1 MKRIVY
7 VLIMV
12 MVTGAVGAAGP
23 KIYINPGH
31 GGYNSNDRNIVTINH
46 ASGDHDGFWESQ
58 ANLTKGLYLRDMLQT
73 AGATVYMSRTDNRS
87 GYRDDKSISNTIG
100 DRPLSTIAREGS
112 QKGDFFLS
120 IHSNASGN
128 STTSATNYLL
138 LMLTGTSGSGDW
150 ASSYKYPE
158 AVTAANLAKNRLGDH
173 PMTWWSSNSKR
184 MYSYE
189 TYTVISP
196 SYLTKPGY
204 LSEGEFH
211 DYKPETHRLLNDDY
225 CKLEAYR
232 FLQAFCDY
240 YPSLTRPTTGV
251 ICGDVRDNTATMDS
265 YTLYQKAKDDD
276 NYKPLNGA
284 KVKLKDGSG
293 NVIATYICDDEWNG
307 FYAFWDV
314 APGTYT
320 VVCAAADHASN
331 SRSVTVTANEI
342 TYNHVKLGPGSG
354 DEMSDVTV
362 NPLSV
367 LYDTLISQS
376 DALSMEDKSIRRAV
390 VKDDSLYVLTNDCHI
405 YILNA
410 NTGVQIG
417 ELSTSGIS
425 VSSDN
430 DYTKLINDIALT
442 EDKVLLG
449 CQLEQT
455 KASPVNYWQVYSW
468 ANNASNPAVF
478 RQSRNANTA
487 ANLSTANTGY
497 TFCIKGTSSSYH
509 IYTIARNP
517 GLGTFSYRAVTC
529 DASTT
534 YYSKNDNTYT
544 TATLSDDTR
553 MVASP
558 FSTGDFV
565 MESTT
570 MHPTLYKGKWDGSN
584 ASWTT
589 VATLTL
595 PDAALSGGTF
605 VTYDSHI
612 LYITPYGTDNV
623 GVGIY
628 DATSGLG
635 SASLIK
641 TLYPETELALA
652 SAGYMTA
659 SAQVDGD
666 EMVVTLYVQNR
677 GINRWRLSQ
686 SELEQTVPVVPVV
699 PVSGASIFASELT
712 MSESGETYTFNYRLN
727 TDATD
732 VTLQLIYEGNVVQT
746 KSFGAQAKGTRS
758 GSISRSEI
766 TFPAYNS
773 DDHLTWAIK
782 ATAAGT
788 NVISKLSN
796 DDTKYKFFRPFGVAV
811 DNNSE
816 SEYFGRVYV
825 TNVKNGTAGGRTT
838 ANGLYAFDAEL
849 TALNN
854 EAYTG
859 GVTWNNSTEN
869 GNSPFRLAVA
879 EDGRVFL
886 CDWSDQHSGIW
897 ITPSGGIT
905 GNFIE
910 LFSGTRLSSGIRKN
924 GSDSIHGSISGCWVE
939 GSGSNTKLYTM
950 DEDLRRGDTT
960 YCMWRYD
967 IGTAT
972 SWNTKPSAIEFDNKA
987 NGIPLVNGTLKMVAD
1002 KQGGWWIIQYRY
1014 AETSKQPSMIHV
1026 RNGAID
1032 YNTGGEQLLENSCRG
1047 GLAVNYDGTRI
1058 ATTSEKQINVWDV
1071 TYKAD
1076 GSFESISPVAEI
1088 TNKDISS
1095 GLGTYSND
1103 VAFDPAGNLY
1113 YVSNSTE
1120 RLVVIGLP
1128 KADNSFVTPARSIY
1142 TIPMPDPTPILNVVI
1157 AEWQQNGLT
1166 VDFKAAPTA
1175 TAVTVE
1181 IGNSVSET
1189 VNLQAL
1195 NATIST
1201 GTTAQ
1206 TNYKQINLPTVDLTT
1221 YRNQTMTLKWLNNS
1235 AVIAQTIVTIPTLVA
1250 GNVVISTLS
1259 SNAGDWTDA
1268 ACVVL
1273 PNGTLQYDLS
1283 SFSGALT
1290 IGSLEIYPGGTAK
1303 VTDGVLTMTNLILRG
1318 GWTTARTAFRV
1329 PHLSIA
1335 DNASV
1340 VKTNAYLDWVID
1352 YAQFYPVAVPFP
1364 VTVSSIS
1371 YRDYPSA
1378 NASQGVL
1385 FREYDGAKRATGTTG
1400 DNWTSITPTTLL
1412 PSHGYAMTAKRPAS
1426 IMFCV
1431 IRMPLT
1437 CENTWLANGEQA
1449 TVSATSKNT
1458 IDITAY
1464 GVGGSGKWNDLG
1476 WNFVANPY
1484 LVPFNST
1491 SDEPSFSGLMQLQES
1506 AVRYATIPRA
1516 DFQDYTQKP
1525 VSEAALE
1532 PMSAFFIQAQSSGSL
1547 VFATTNKILKPS
1559 SGTKHSP
1566 ASQINVDAR
1575 IRLTGNNRSDQ
1586 TYLLIGEDFTDEP
1599 DFNADLPKMF
1609 GIAPKIYSIYG
1620 GDSLASLALPTELA
1634 GEVIPLGMQIGEAGQ
1649 YTFSLTE
1656 NSTIQG
1662 IERLD
1667 LIDGQTVVA
1676 DLLQDDYTVQLS
1688 AGEIERFRLRAVLPN
1703 TNPSELEHD
1712 ASNDLDDVR
1721 KYIVNQ
1727 HVVIERNGDKYDVLG
1742 RSIKQ

>member
-1 MKRIVY
+1 MKK
-7 VLIMV
+7 VLYTLLAFV
-12 MVTGAVGAAGP
+12 VTGSTVTAGP

-150 ASSYKYPE
+150 ASSYKYSE
-158 AVTAANLAKNRLGDH
+158 AVTAANYAKNRLGDH
-173 PMTWWSSNSKR
+173 PLTWWSSNSKR

-251 ICGDVRDNTATMDS
+251 ICGDVRDQTATMDAT
-265 YTLYQKAKDDD
+265 TLYQKAKDDD

-320 VVCAAADHASN
+320 VVCAAADHASQ
-331 SRSVTVTANEI
+331 SVSATVTANEI
-342 TYNHVKLGPGSG
+342 TYKRVKLGPGSG

-425 VSSDN
+425 A
-430 DYTKLINDIALT
+430 TERIIGDIALT
-442 EDKVLLG
+442 EDNILVGCTQEHTKNDGSVYLKTYKWTQNNATPVEIFRNNSSANMYDISVGRSMAVKGNLNNFRTFSIAFSLQSTGLRLLQYTWNG
-449 CQLEQT
+449 STISAIRNNNNTSADSTIWNTAELI
-455 KASPVNYWQVYSW
+455 ASPY
-468 ANNASNPAVF
+468 NNSQFLINSKTIYPTMLNVV
-478 RQSRNANTA
+478 QS
-487 ANLSTANTGY
+487 
-497 TFCIKGTSSSYH
+497 
-509 IYTIARNP
+509 
-517 GLGTFSYRAVTC
+517 
-529 DASTT
+529 
-534 YYSKNDNTYT
+534 
-544 TATLSDDTR
+544 
-553 MVASP
+553 
-558 FSTGDFV
+558 
-565 MESTT
+565 
-570 MHPTLYKGKWDGSN
+570 DGSN
-584 ASWTT
+584 FTT
-589 VATLTL
+589 NEYSNLQLGT
-595 PDAALSGGTF
+595 SGGTF

-712 MSESGETYTFNYRLN
+712 MSESGETYTFSYRLN

-746 KSFGAQAKGTRS
+746 KSFGAQAQGSRS

-796 DDTKYKFFRPFGVAV
+796 DDAKYQFYSPFGVAV
-811 DNNSE
+811 DMHPE

-825 TNVKNGTAGGRTT
+825 TNARTGTCTANGATRNT
-838 ANGLYAFDAEL
+838 ANGLFAFDAEL
-849 TALNN
+849 NALNST
-854 EAYTG
+854 AYTG
-859 GVTWNNSTEN
+859 GVTWGSQ
-869 GNSPFRLAVA
+869 NSPFRLAVA
-879 EDGRVFL
+879 ADGRVFL
-886 CDWSDQHSGIW
+886 CDWSDSHSGIW
-897 ITPSGGIT
+897 IAPSGGIT
-905 GNFIE
+905 GNFTE

-972 SWNTKPSAIEFDNKA
+972 SWNSKPSAIEFDNKA

-1026 RNGAID
+1026 RNGSID

-1076 GSFESISPVAEI
+1076 GSFESISAVAEI
-1088 TNKDISS
+1088 TNKDITS

-1113 YVSNSTE
+1113 YVSNSSE

-1128 KADNSFVTPARSIY
+1128 KADNSFVTLARSIY
-1142 TIPMPDPTPILNVVI
+1142 TIPMPDPTPILDVVI

-1166 VDFKAAPTA
+1166 VDFKTAPTA

-1195 NATIST
+1195 NATIAT
-1201 GTTAQ
+1201 GQTAQ

-1250 GNVVISTLS
+1250 GNVVLSTLS

-1340 VKTNAYLDWVID
+1340 VKTNAYLDWIID
-1352 YAQFYPVAVPFP
+1352 YAQYYPIAVPFP

-1378 NASQGVL
+1378 SASQGVL
-1385 FREYDGAKRATGTTG
+1385 FREYDGAKRATGATG

-1449 TVSATSKNT
+1449 TVNATSKNT

-1506 AVRYATIPRA
+1506 AVRYATIPTA

-1575 IRLTGNNRSDQ
+1575 IRLTGNNRNDQ
-1586 TYLLIGEDFTDEP
+1586 TYLLIGEEFTNEP

-1634 GEVIPLGMQIGEAGQ
+1634 GEVIPLGIQIGEAGQ

-1656 NSTIQG
+1656 SSTIQG
-1662 IERLD
+1662 IERLN

-1703 TNPSELEHD
+1703 TNPSELEND
-1712 ASNDLDDVR
+1712 ASNDSDDVR

-1727 HVVIERNGDKYDVLG
+1727 HVVIERNGEKFDVLG
-1742 RSIKQ
+1742 RTIKQ